1 MSTGPFEL
9 ARPGHALAQAGQQ
22 PVDGAAVEAGG
33 LGDLDGGEVGRH
45 MPQEAAENGLGE
57 S

>member
-1 MSTGPFEL
+1 MSTRPFEL